1 MYYHD
6 MSNNTYQKP
15 QTRMLFDKIIH
26 PHLRKETEDVN
37 KDQTTSML
45 LVIILHYLRLK
56 KITYV

>member
-1 MYYHD
+1 

-15 QTRMLFDKIIH
+15 QTHMLFDKIIH